1 MANIKA
7 GEPKKMLMIDAM
19 IIPITPIIK
28 NAPHP
33 DMSFFVVY
41 PHKDRPAKAIEVTKN
56 VWTIETEVYTIK
68 IELKEIPIRDAK
80 TKKSNCAAAADDFRI
95 TCPKPKNNIP
105 SGASITIHLK
115 GER

>member
-1 MANIKA
+1 MIFCVSYAVRPANTSKPIIEIANIRA

-41 PHKDRPAKAIEVTKN
+41 PHRDKPAKAIEVTKN
-56 VWTIETEVYTIK
+56 V
-68 IELKEIPIRDAK
+68 
-80 TKKSNCAAAADDFRI
+80 
-95 TCPKPKNNIP
+95 
-105 SGASITIHLK
+105 
-115 GER
+115 